1 MCMFITDLLD
11 QSESDLLTLPIT
23 CCGLLL
29 GDDVFH
35 YAALMLDFVWSCDSS
50 HFAVLQQY
58 EM

>member
-1 MCMFITDLLD
+1 MCMIITDLLD

-35 YAALMLDFVWSCDSS
+35 FAALMLDFV
-50 HFAVLQQY
+50 
-58 EM
+58 